1 MMGVRWW
8 RWGPHEIK
16 VGRGLTWKN
25 NNISLEWVRV
35 RSGFGSGSRVRIG
48 MEQKD
53 KVREIR

>member
-1 MMGVRWW
+1 MGVRWW

-25 NNISLEWVRV
+25 NNISLEWIRV
-35 RSGFGSGSRVRIG
+35 KSGFGSGSRVRIG

-53 KVREIR
+53 KVRNIR